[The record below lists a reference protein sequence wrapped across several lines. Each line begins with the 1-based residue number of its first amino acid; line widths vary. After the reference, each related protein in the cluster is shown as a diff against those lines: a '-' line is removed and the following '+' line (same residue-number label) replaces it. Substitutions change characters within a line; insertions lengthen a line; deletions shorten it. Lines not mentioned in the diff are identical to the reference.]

1 MIVFDIFKGEI
12 KFVNPETPESSDG
25 LVEMGTRDE
34 SDISIDTGTR
44 SESSS
49 VIDFQTRV

>member
-12 KFVNPETPESSDG
+12 KLINPETPESSDG
-25 LVEMGTRDE
+25 FIEMGIREE

-44 SESSS
+44 NENSS
-49 VIDFQTRV
+49 VIDFQSRV